1 MKTLEAPNSRTT
13 PFSKKKT
20 KGESMKIDT
29 ITYDGEEYVILPK
42 NAYNTLVYTIQGMK
56 QNPTNDQVSLEEKA
70 EEILAGGAAL

>member
-13 PFSKKKT
+13 PFSKKT

>member
-1 MKTLEAPNSRTT
+1 MKT
-13 PFSKKKT
+13 SKRQIREPLHSQKKT

-29 ITYDGEEYVILPK
+29 LTYDGEEYVILPK

-70 EEILAGGAAL
+70 EQVLAGGAAL

>member
-1 MKTLEAPNSRTT
+1 
-13 PFSKKKT
+13 
-20 KGESMKIDT
+20 MKIDT